1 MKKLSILAL
10 LCIFISAIIFS
21 IYKIHMHTAREEN
34 YCMTGVFIKD
44 SPSAEDI
51 ISFGRDYGKK
61 PYLVLVFID
70 WKNFVDQN
78 VLGNIFS
85 QGSCPVITW
94 EPFYWN
100 DKSGVDFQD
109 ILNGEFDDYINNF
122 ARRLGALESVV
133 YLRFAHEM
141 NGDWYPWSSAK
152 VGVENYRAVY
162 RYIKDKFDAL
172 GVDNIK
178 WIFSINWENVPKDN
192 DYKDAYP
199 GDAYVDFI
207 GIDGYNWGNS
217 QAWSKWMSFD
227 EIFGP
232 IYREVLNLYGKEI
245 IIAEFSSTSKGG
257 NKTKWISDAFSDIK
271 NMNKIRGFILFN
283 VDKETDWSFPAQS
296 RYGKALKAQL
306 EDSYFLGALNIEKDK

>member
-1 MKKLSILAL
+1 MKKTLFFALSSIL
-10 LCIFISAIIFS
+10 ISAIIFS
-21 IYKIHMHTAREEN
+21 IYKINIHAPKERG
-34 YCMTGVFIKD
+34 YCLTGAFIAD
-44 SPSAEDI
+44 NPSAEDI
-51 ISFGRDYGKK
+51 LSFGQNYGKK
-61 PYLVLVFID
+61 PFMVLVFID
-70 WKNFVDQN
+70 WDNFVDEK
-78 VLGNIFS
+78 VIDAIFLQES
-85 QGSCPVITW
+85 APVITW
-94 EPFYWN
+94 EPWYWAEG
-100 DKSGVDFQD
+100 KGVDFKD
-109 ILNGEFDDYINNF
+109 ILNGEFDDYISNF

-152 VGVENYRAVY
+152 VGAENYKAVY

-172 GVDNIK
+172 GVNNIK

-232 IYREVLNLYGKEI
+232 IYREVLNLYGKEV

-257 NKTKWISDAFSDIK
+257 DKAKWIKDALSDIK
-271 NMNKIRGFILFN
+271 KMERVKGFILFN
-283 VDKETDWSFPAQS
+283 VDKETDWSFAPGSA
-296 RYGKALKAQL
+296 YGEALKYAFK
-306 EDSYFLGALNIEKDK
+306 DPYFLEGLNTENTK